1 MSSTE
6 ESNNSDNSSD
16 GPPIFNLAAAAVAL
30 VRYKAA
36 VAKAAPMVNPE
47 VPFPKMTGQQWMH
60 LNLSNHRKCLDNLRM
75 SPDDFMHLHGILVGY
90 GLKGTQQ
97 TRSLEALGIYV

>member
-30 VRYKAA
+30 ARYKAA

-47 VPFPKMTGQQWMH
+47 VPFPKMIGQQWMH
-60 LNLSNHRKCLDNLRM
+60 LNLS
-75 SPDDFMHLHGILVGY
+75 
-90 GLKGTQQ
+90 
-97 TRSLEALGIYV
+97 